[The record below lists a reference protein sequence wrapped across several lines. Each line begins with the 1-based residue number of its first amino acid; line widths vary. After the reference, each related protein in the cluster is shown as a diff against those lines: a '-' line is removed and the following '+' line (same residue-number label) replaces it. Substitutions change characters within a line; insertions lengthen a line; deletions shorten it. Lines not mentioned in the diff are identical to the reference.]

1 MSYTRDVNIIPLLN
15 YFRQSSVA
23 SVYYSSMKK
32 LRFFLLIG
40 VFLCLLSKP
49 VFALYDPLSVPNNK
63 YGMLIVDPND
73 IPELPGL
80 LNSTGGDWGYVTL
93 VIPDSDRNREK
104 WQKIFDQMR
113 RLHLI
118 PIVRLATHVQGSNWA
133 KPNKDDIR
141 DWTQFLSGLN
151 WPTENRYVII
161 FNEPNHAKEWGGTID
176 PEGYAQVLT
185 ALSKELKA
193 ASEDFFV
200 LPAGLDASAASDGQ
214 SLDEA
219 AFLTRMKQ
227 SEPTVFESIDGW
239 SSHSYPNPGFSG
251 SPFASGRGT
260 LQSYQWEKEVL
271 HNLGLT
277 KNLPVFITETGWQ
290 HSQGK
295 YMNPRLLSPETVGTY
310 LAQAASSVW
319 SDNSIAAVTPFIFNY
334 QDTLFDHFSWRQFGT
349 SSYYPHYYAYQ
360 SIVKQKG
367 TPRQRESYEVN
378 GTLLPTKLVADST
391 YAFTAS
397 IKNTG
402 QGILN
407 PRDGYTL
414 EIRDPDKMFT
424 TIVDPLPYLEPG
436 QTGSISIHLQSPKKS
451 GTYPVQLL
459 FVHNTQSIPILE
471 HSIDVVPPPS
481 ISIQAVLGWRSAND
495 ASDVQVLIYDQHT
508 LLHKFTGL
516 SMTKG
521 IIPVPG
527 LTNIVPGNEYRIVVL
542 VHKYLPRQY
551 VGVLGDTLTKVAIKR
566 LLPLDFNEDGAFTIA
581 DLFALVRYS
590 PKAILQLF
598 VGP

>member
-1 MSYTRDVNIIPLLN
+1 MRTILLLAIV
-15 YFRQSSVA
+15 FHLIASSVGA
-23 SVYYSSMKK
+23 
-32 LRFFLLIG
+32 I
-40 VFLCLLSKP
+40 
-49 VFALYDPLSVPNNK
+49 YDPSSVPNNK
-63 YGMLIVDPND
+63 FGMLIVDPND
-73 IPELPGL
+73 IPELPAL

-93 VIPDSDRNREK
+93 VIPDSDRNQEK
-104 WQKIFDQMR
+104 WQKLFDQMR

-118 PIVRLATHVQGSNWA
+118 PIVRLATHVQGSNWS
-133 KPNKDDIR
+133 KPTKDDSR

-176 PEGYAQVLT
+176 PEGYAEVLT
-185 ALSKELKA
+185 AFAKELKA
-193 ASEDFFV
+193 ASEDFFI
-200 LPAGLDASAASDGQ
+200 LPAGLDASSQSDGQ

-219 AFLTRMKQ
+219 AFLSRMKQ
-227 SEPTVFESIDGW
+227 SMPTVFESLNGW
-239 SSHSYPNPGFSG
+239 SSHSYPNPAFSG

-260 LQSYQWEKEVL
+260 LRSYQWEKGIL
-271 HNLGLT
+271 DDLGLT

-295 YMNPRLLSPETVGTY
+295 FINSRLLSPEEVGTY
-310 LAQAASSVW
+310 FSQAASSAW
-319 SDNSIAAVTPFIFNY
+319 SDNSIVAVTPFIFNY

-349 SSYYPHYYAYQ
+349 STYYPHYFAYQ
-360 SIVKQKG
+360 AIAKQKG

-378 GTLLPTKLVADST
+378 GSLLPIKLVADST
-391 YAFTAS
+391 YTFTAS

-402 QGILN
+402 QGILD

-414 EIRDPDKMFT
+414 ELRDKSNSFT
-424 TIVDPLPYLEPG
+424 SIVDPLPYLEPG
-436 QTGSISIHLQSPKKS
+436 QSGSISIHLRSPKTA
-451 GTYPVQLL
+451 GTFSVQLL
-459 FVHNTQSIPILE
+459 LIHNTQSLSIQDQR
-471 HSIDVVPPPS
+471 IDVVPPPS
-481 ISIQAVLGWRSAND
+481 ISIQGSLGWRSVND
-495 ASDVQVLIYDQHT
+495 ANDVQVLIYDKHT
-508 LLHKFTGL
+508 LIQKFTGL
-516 SMTKG
+516 TMAKG
-521 IIPVPG
+521 QVAVAG

-542 VHKYLPRQY
+542 VHKYLPRQFI
-551 VGVLGDTLTKVAIKR
+551 GTLSDTLTKITVKR